1 MERSFSL
8 RRVLFL
14 TQQWSSV
21 SSPINLD
28 TSCYRSE
35 KRGWTW
41 LNPIRIFDDIRSW
54 SNYESFPWLV
64 GSIMISSW
72 GFHHRFHH
80 RDPGLLGQFQL
91 FGIPMVKPWW
101 NPAAIRSESPSRAQR
116 FTTLEVPGALCTFT
130 QRGSRKNTQ
139 HSRQYIPQMDVL
151 QTGHI
156 IVVFVYLFLI
166 IIFTTW

>member
-28 TSCYRSE
+28 TSCYASE

-72 GFHHRFHH
+72 GFHYRFHHRFHH

-101 NPAAIRSESPSRAQR
+101 NPAAMRSESPSRAQR

-130 QRGSRKNTQ
+130 QRGSPVKKT
-139 HSRQYIPQMDVL
+139 HSIP
-151 QTGHI
+151 GS
-156 IVVFVYLFLI
+156 
-166 IIFTTW
+166 IFPKWMCLTNKGYT